1 MLDLL
6 LYEVECAENAGDFK
20 TADALDSKLV
30 KIAVSNRLKLKR
42 DIFKKFNSPEN
53 SIIKSVRFSSA
64 KNKFIITIDRS
75 ANFSLKKK
83 ITHSVAPFGV
93 SFRYSSLSPEMES
106 IRGLEK
112 EFPGDD
118 KIEFDDFDREP
129 TDEEMNFTSEFPD
142 DESLLND
149 YLNDL
154 LQQNSKYYD
163 LAEELANQGLDYHQ
177 IQKIIT
183 LFDDEK
189 MNKFQPP
196 SF

>member
-6 LYEVECAENAGDFK
+6 LYEVECAEKAGDFK
-20 TADALDSKLV
+20 AADILDYKLV
-30 KIAVSNRLKLKR
+30 KIAMSNHLKLKR
-42 DIFKKFNSPEN
+42 DIFKKFNSSEN
-53 SIIKSVRFSSA
+53 NVIKSVRFSSS
-64 KNKFIITIDRS
+64 KNKFIITIDRN
-75 ANFSLKKK
+75 ANFGLKKK
-83 ITHSVAPFGV
+83 ITNSVAPFKV
-93 SFRYSSLSPEMES
+93 SFRYSNISPEMES

-118 KIEFDDFDREP
+118 TIDFDDFDREP

-149 YLNDL
+149 YLSDL
-154 LQQNSKYYD
+154 LKQDSKYYD
-163 LAEELANQGLDYHQ
+163 LAEELANQGLNYHQ